1 MYEIYLKNRE
11 RNDTAVSNSFKLP
24 RCPYC
29 HKKITYIGAMFMK
42 TKGEH
47 NCGSCKCISNVVISR
62 GAYAL
67 ASAVCIIALLIV
79 VLYTIGGDHGSYM
92 GIACVL
98 APFIIFYITIPFFVK
113 LIPCKDKSAV
123 NRILDKSASAMPN
136 ETALEAIQN
145 AAKPVT
151 LDVEDDFSARFMKA
165 KKSNIEKNG
174 LNDQEYQP
182 VEGEPE
188 DIGNTKIDFEITED
202 KITEGEGFSDDNDPV
217 NEQQNVGEMTDDSYE
232 NSGEY
237 AEEYNYEHPEE
248 YSGDDNYEAPE
259 EYDEEYNYE
268 QSGEYTEDGT
278 EYETDDGTR
287 RYRDE

>member
-1 MYEIYLKNRE
+1 
-11 RNDTAVSNSFKLP
+11 
-24 RCPYC
+24 
-29 HKKITYIGAMFMK
+29 
-42 TKGEH
+42 
-47 NCGSCKCISNVVISR
+47 
-62 GAYAL
+62 
-67 ASAVCIIALLIV
+67 
-79 VLYTIGGDHGSYM
+79 
-92 GIACVL
+92 
-98 APFIIFYITIPFFVK
+98 
-113 LIPCKDKSAV
+113 
-123 NRILDKSASAMPN
+123 MPN